1 MDLDSLLLD
10 VENGTDIN
18 AVLFA
23 MRDTYGLD
31 HVAYA
36 GSNPVSGRVY
46 GLMTYP
52 EEWQNHYLKSGYYRI
67 DPTLNEAR
75 RSIAPVDWA
84 RLDRSEGF
92 RKVFADAH
100 DFGISD
106 QGLTVPVRGPLGDVG
121 GLSVS
126 SSLSQRDWTGLKGT
140 VMRDLQ
146 AFAVYIHDRMMRE
159 DDNLMRSM
167 VHPTLSSREVEIL
180 QWIAAGKSQQDIGD
194 ILSISARTVE
204 VHLRSA
210 RTKLNAL
217 TTAQAI
223 GRAIGLGLIHPE

>member
-1 MDLDSLLLD
+1 MDLNGLLTD
-10 VENGTDIN
+10 TDQSADIN
-18 AVLFA
+18 DVLFRI
-23 MRDTYGLD
+23 RDSYGLD
-31 HVAYA
+31 HAAYA

-46 GLMTYP
+46 GLMTYS
-52 EEWQNHYLKSGYYRI
+52 EDWQSHYLKSGYYRI

-75 RSIAPVDWA
+75 RSIAPVDWT
-84 RLDRSEGF
+84 RLDKSENF
-92 RKVFADAH
+92 RRVFADAH

-121 GLSVS
+121 GLSVTS
-126 SSLSQRDWTGLKGT
+126 NLSEREWARLKGE

-146 AFAVYIHDRMMRE
+146 AFAVYIHDRMMR
-159 DDNLMRSM
+159 DDDALMRTL
-167 VHPTLSSREVEIL
+167 VHPNLSTREVEIL